1 VAGSRLALV
10 LTTSV
15 ACEIL
20 GCQTLDISVLTGG
33 RDMVEKK
40 AIDVVL
46 RPKRQITLPRE
57 VCDQLGIGPGDVLEV
72 SVDEARLVA
81 RPKKTVAL
89 EALREIQ
96 QAFER
101 SGITKEELQEAGRQA
116 REEIA
121 RERFSARA

>member
-1 VAGSRLALV
+1 
-10 LTTSV
+10 
-15 ACEIL
+15 
-20 GCQTLDISVLTGG
+20 
-33 RDMVEKK
+33 MVEKK

-46 RPKRQITLPRE
+46 RPKRQITLPRG
-57 VCDQLGIGPGDVLEV
+57 VCDELGIGPGDVLEV

-96 QAFER
+96 RAFER